1 MSQQRT
7 ICPAY
12 CDLPD
17 SYGSDKGRFMSRTPD
32 VLSAIDKANPIASRS
47 KLGRWMR
54 ANHDALMERFAGQQM
69 DWSALAK
76 LFGEAGLT
84 DRAGKPPSPDTAR
97 KAWQRA
103 RKAVEAARSKTHGKP
118 AGKPPKP
125 SDPEEGPKPEHVF
138 EPGRFELK
146 PVVMRG
152 VPPKKSS
159 EEGT

>member
-1 MSQQRT
+1 
-7 ICPAY
+7 
-12 CDLPD
+12 
-17 SYGSDKGRFMSRTPD
+17 MSRIPD

-54 ANHDALMERFAGQQM
+54 ANHDALMQRFAGRQM
-69 DWSALAK
+69 DWPALAK

-84 DRAGKPPSPDTAR
+84 DRNGKPPTADTAR

-103 RKAVEAARSKTHGKP
+103 RKAVEAARSKSQASGKQ
-118 AGKPPKP
+118 GPKL
-125 SDPEEGPKPEHVF
+125 PKPEDGPQPEQVF

-152 VPPKKSS
+152 LAPKKRP
-159 EEGT
+159 EEGTS